1 MELEFFKTYE
11 YFDVILKNRKYQ
23 IVGKDKDLST
33 VLIGIAE
40 DGQVFWLDT
49 DEEIAIY
56 IACSLEIFK
65 KELYWFSVFIKKS
78 PETSCEYVL
87 KTYADTF
94 RRKIFQLDKN
104 AFSDDK
110 NYWAEV
116 AEEMEYGII

>member
-1 MELEFFKTYE
+1 
-11 YFDVILKNRKYQ
+11 DNGI
-23 IVGKDKDLST
+23 ST

-40 DGQVFWLDT
+40 NGQVFWLDT
-49 DEEIAIY
+49 EKEIAIY

-65 KELYWFSVFIKKS
+65 KELYWFSVFIEKS

-104 AFSDDK
+104 AFSDDE

-116 AEEMEYGII
+116 AEEMEYGVI